1 MEIQG
6 HQLHWSHVGNERVVR
21 CWAAHLASRQLA
33 QSYLLV
39 GPSDIGKA
47 TVARHFART
56 LVCQRR
62 DQPGVD
68 WPCDQCSACRQ
79 TAAGLYPDFYEV
91 DLLPDKKMI
100 GIDQIRQL
108 LEKVSLSA
116 FANNYQVVIIRQAET
131 LSDSA
136 ANALLKSLEEPNP
149 SVIFIL
155 LTESLAALPGTIA
168 SRSQIFRFYP
178 VSADLIYDHLV
189 DEWGANRELAKNLAQ
204 VCLGRPNLAIR
215 FFEQPDLFT
224 AYCQTAELLLKLI
237 ASPLLADRLL
247 YLKQIYPKA
256 TSTANTTEWRLWQ
269 IWLGLA
275 RDLLLI
281 KQGQLPLIQHWFLR
295 NQLSLVAES
304 ITWLQLLKIFTNLGA
319 ARQYLLANV
328 QPNLVFHNLAASD

>member
-47 TVARHFART
+47 TVAKYFART

-247 YLKQIYPKA
+247 YLKQVYPKA
-256 TSTANTTEWRLWQ
+256 NSTASAAEWRLWQ

-281 KQGQLPLIQHWFLR
+281 KQGQTPLIQHWFLR
-295 NQLSLVAES
+295 NQLSSVAES

>member
-100 GIDQIRQL
+100 GIDQVRQL

-155 LTESLAALPGTIA
+155 LAESLAALPGTIA

-189 DEWGANRELAKNLAQ
+189 NEWGANRELAKNLAQ

-215 FFEQPDLFT
+215 FFEQSDLFT

-237 ASPLLADRLL
+237 TSPSLADRLL
-247 YLKQIYPKA
+247 YLKQVYPKA
-256 TSTANTTEWRLWQ
+256 NSTASATEWRLWQ

-281 KQGQLPLIQHWFLR
+281 KQGQTPLIQHWFLR
-295 NQLSLVAES
+295 NQLSSVAES

-319 ARQYLLANV
+319 ARQYLTANV

>member
-47 TVARHFART
+47 TVAKYFART

-247 YLKQIYPKA
+247 CLKQI
-256 TSTANTTEWRLWQ
+256 
-269 IWLGLA
+269 
-275 RDLLLI
+275 
-281 KQGQLPLIQHWFLR
+281 
-295 NQLSLVAES
+295 
-304 ITWLQLLKIFTNLGA
+304 
-319 ARQYLLANV
+319 
-328 QPNLVFHNLAASD
+328 